1 MNELELLKKYDR
13 VVLDLSSIQ
22 EQIHK
27 VVEQYLTE
35 GYYDKEYKKFQKGT
49 KVVECK
55 YDYCLDDGDYAWL
68 VNGIEAY
75 GYENMILETLKQLN
89 S

>member
-1 MNELELLKKYDR
+1 MWDIYEERQLHIYRHSFFFCFNLLNLYYDR
-13 VVLDLSSIQ
+13 
-22 EQIHK
+22 
-27 VVEQYLTE
+27 
-35 GYYDKEYKKFQKGT
+35 EYKKFQKGT